1 MQKNFLRGSDL
12 TVFAE
17 LFVFVCEVIAFL
29 QIGGVLDNIGGRGV
43 GEIESRCLCVW
54 GREVDVLRILRF
66 EYGENWI

>member
-1 MQKNFLRGSDL
+1 M
-12 TVFAE
+12 
-17 LFVFVCEVIAFL
+17 FVCEVIAFL

-66 EYGENWI
+66 EYGENWIWS